1 MTRRWAPTLWS
12 ARSGDGQGVGAF
24 AYLAVFF
31 CFFGR
36 VGAAASSS
44 PPLVAAAPS
53 CVRTAW
59 HSKNTYRERE
69 RERDNKHTHTHSLTL
84 SLSLS
89 HTHTRM
95 ARLTYIQRERARD
108 NTHIHA
114 RTHASIREAVRWRA
128 AQSPPACSIPGCQAA
143 ARASPQKHSKQRAD
157 LGLWLLSLLPLR
169 HFARALPGNA
179 RLHPVLIRDVTEN
192 LRNADGLLGS
202 GAASGCVRGGGGVF
216 GAWSRPDAF
225 TRRGACWP
233 RHGPRARTYLS

>member
-44 PPLVAAAPS
+44 PPLVAASPS

-69 RERDNKHTHTHSLTL
+69 RERGNKHTHTHSLTL

-89 HTHTRM
+89 LSHTRM

-108 NTHIHA
+108 HTHS
-114 RTHASIREAVRWRA
+114 RTHARKHTRGREMAR
-128 AQSPPACSIPGCQAA
+128 STEPPSVQHT
-143 ARASPQKHSKQRAD
+143 R
-157 LGLWLLSLLPLR
+157 
-169 HFARALPGNA
+169 LPGGGTRVPTETQQTA
-179 RLHPVLIRDVTEN
+179 GGPGPLAAFSSSPSPFCTCPPRERSTTPCSHQGRDRKLEKC
-192 LRNADGLLGS
+192 GWS
-202 GAASGCVRGGGGVF
+202 
-216 GAWSRPDAF
+216 AWQ
-225 TRRGACWP
+225 RRC
-233 RHGPRARTYLS
+233 